1 MLKQLIR
8 NQLYKNKKKIN
19 KDNSMELSCF
29 KLYYPYL
36 SIKDLLRP
44 ITIRDAPSTIRR
56 TPIITAITI
65 GWAAKNAASMTVKI
79 PKIKP
84 IAEMIL

>member
-1 MLKQLIR
+1 MLKPLIWKSII
-8 NQLYKNKKKIN
+8 QKQKKIN

-29 KLYYPYL
+29 KLYYPYF

-44 ITIRDAPSTIRR
+44 ITIKDTPSTISR
-56 TPIITAITI
+56 TPIIMAITT
-65 GWAAKNAASMTVKI
+65 GLFANVASMTVKI